1 MIWSYRP
8 YRNPVARRKYL
19 LILSVILIPGLVA
32 GFWKLSVDPERGKFA
47 LGAFI
52 LAYLF
57 LASLLLR
64 KPRVYWED
72 GGRIFT
78 VGKSVDL
85 REVRKVEYDEENL
98 VIRLDGG
105 RLRELY
111 FDDRDSFEK
120 VRKLVEEYVKR
131 A

>member
-1 MIWSYRP
+1 VIWSYRP

-32 GFWKLSVDPERGKFA
+32 GVWKLSVDPEKGKFA

-105 RLRELY
+105 KLRELY

-120 VRKLVEEYVKR
+120 VRKLVEEYVKG
-131 A
+131 

>member
-8 YRNPVARRKYL
+8 YRNPVARRKYVL
-19 LILSVILIPGLVA
+19 LLSLILIPGLVA
-32 GFWKLSVDPERGKFA
+32 GIWKVSVDPDRGKFA
-47 LGAFI
+47 PGAFI

-85 REVRKVEYDEENL
+85 REVRKVEYDRENL
-98 VIRLDGG
+98 VIRLEGG
-105 RLRELY
+105 KLRELY
-111 FDDRDSFEK
+111 FDNSEDFEK
-120 VRKLVEEYVKR
+120 VRGLIEEYVST
-131 A
+131 

>member
-8 YRNPVARRKYL
+8 YRNPVARRKYVI
-19 LILSVILIPGLVA
+19 ILSIILIPGLAA
-32 GFWKLSVDPERGKFA
+32 GIWKLSVDPDRGKFA
-47 LGAFI
+47 LGAFL

-85 REVRKVEYDEENL
+85 REVRKVEYDEGNL
-98 VIRLDGG
+98 VIRLEGG

-111 FDDRDSFEK
+111 FDDRDTFEK
-120 VRKLVEEYVKR
+120 VREMIQEYVKS
-131 A
+131 

>member
-1 MIWSYRP
+1 VIWSYRP
-8 YRNPVARRKYL
+8 YRNPVARRKYML
-19 LILSVILIPGLVA
+19 LLSFILIPGLAA
-32 GFWKLSVDPERGKFA
+32 GIWKVSVDPDRGKFA

-85 REVRKVEYDEENL
+85 KEVKKVEYDEEKL
-98 VIRLDGG
+98 VIRLEGG
-105 RLRELY
+105 KLRELY
-111 FDDRDSFEK
+111 FDNSDDFEK
-120 VRKLVEEYVKR
+120 VRGLIQEYIR
-131 A
+131 D